1 MYTRLG
7 KVQWW
12 RSLRLSI
19 NMQFDLITEVALFVP
34 VTFRISII
42 CSNTWT
48 SPHLFCSCSNLNQQT
63 PARSSFTDRRKKWK
77 RRRRERRSVLLRTSV
92 GEGGGRS
99 VNDRPHQSV
108 LQYRPYILYIY
119 THVLCV
125 HTCTGQ
131 SLLQYFFDLNLPCCL
146 ISWAVVWTDQQ
157 GASVFIK

>member
-12 RSLRLSI
+12 RSLRFSV

-92 GEGGGRS
+92 GEGGAVSKWQTTS
-99 VNDRPHQSV
+99 VSAAVQTIHTV
-108 LQYRPYILYIY
+108 YI
-119 THVLCV
+119 
-125 HTCTGQ
+125 HTCTVCTYMYRAVTP
-131 SLLQYFFDLNLPCCL
+131 SIFLWFKSTVC
-146 ISWAVVWTDQQ
+146 AVVWTDQQ